1 MESIDGVRAGNLLAL
16 IDSKFD
22 GSQTKFSAA
31 IGHDRPTQVNH
42 WLRGFKKMSNASAR
56 LIETKLGL
64 PDFAFDQ
71 PGFIEV
77 FAEHGFPTVSAKSL
91 DEVTRN
97 EAAHRVR
104 GVLSGPI
111 HPDAVRFFAHRLD
124 LERKTTADEPVLS
137 LELSRP
143 AARKLIGGDDP
154 TNVRIFAMPGDSMAP
169 TIGPQDL
176 TFIDLAVSTFDR
188 DGIYLFS
195 FGDSTFLKRLQR
207 VGSKVAVISD
217 NAAYSTWHIEEE
229 DLDRLQLI
237 ARVLSTVPL
246 SSARVFV

>member
-1 MESIDGVRAGNLLAL
+1 MESIDAIRAGNLLAL
-16 IDSKFD
+16 IDRKFG

-31 IGHDRPTQVNH
+31 IGHERPTQVNH
-42 WLRGFKKMSNASAR
+42 WLRGFKRMSNVSAR

-77 FAEHGFPTVSAKSL
+77 FADHGFPTVSPKSVG
-91 DEVTRN
+91 EVSRN

-104 GVLSGPI
+104 EALSRPI
-111 HPDAVRFFAHRLD
+111 QPDAVRIFAHRLGTG
-124 LERKTTADEPVLS
+124 KTVSDEPVLS

-143 AARKLIGGDDP
+143 AARRLVGSDDP
-154 TNVRIFAMPGDSMAP
+154 TTIRIFAMPGDSMAP

-176 TFIDLAVSTFDR
+176 TFVDLAVSSFDR

-195 FGDSTFLKRLQR
+195 YGESMFLKRLQR
-207 VGSKVAVISD
+207 VGSSIAVISD
-217 NAAYSTWHIEEE
+217 NAAYSTWQIEEK
-229 DLDRLQLI
+229 DGDRLQVI
-237 ARVLSTVPL
+237 GRVVSTVPL
-246 SSARVFV
+246 SSARVFS